1 VETNATRMC
10 ALLVGL
16 PDITVVGVEDQP
28 GRPLRVHVETSAEVV
43 GCAGC
48 GTRAWVKD
56 RPVVALVDLPAFG
69 RPAVLVWRKRR
80 WRCPEPDCEVGTWTE
95 NDSRIAAVRAA
106 MTDRAGR
113 WVTVQVGREGRT
125 VAEVARELGC
135 DWHTVMDAVGAYG
148 TPLVED
154 PDRIGPVSALGLDET
169 LFARTG
175 RWRTQHWCT
184 SIVDVGRPAQ
194 LLDVV
199 AGRTAAGPSAWLEAR
214 PQAWRDGVAWGVL
227 DLSGPY
233 RKTFTDT
240 LPEAG
245 QVADPFHLVK
255 HANSKLDECRRRV
268 QNETLGHR
276 GRRDDPLYRSRRLL
290 TKGHE
295 RLDDHGEAKLLGL
308 LEAGDPRGE
317 VRLAWHAK
325 ETIRGIYAIDDP
337 DEADTFVTELT
348 DDLLDTDHPPE
359 VRSLGR
365 TLNRWHDQIVAWHRS
380 RVSNGPT
387 EAANNLIKRIKR
399 IGFGFRRFAHYR
411 LRVLLYAGRPN
422 WDLIDTVGPAEIR

>member
-1 VETNATRMC
+1 LETNATRMC

-16 PDITVVGVEDQP
+16 PDVTVVGVDD
-28 GRPLRVHVETSAEVV
+28 RPDRSLRVHVETTAEMD
-43 GCAGC
+43 GCTGC

-56 RPVVALVDLPAFG
+56 RPTVALVDLPAFG

-80 WRCPEPDCEVGTWTE
+80 WRCPEPDCEMSTWTE
-95 NDSRIAAVRAA
+95 TDPRIAPSRAA

-135 DWHTVMDAVGAYG
+135 DWHTVMDAVAAYG
-148 TPLVED
+148 TPLIED
-154 PDRIGPVSALGLDET
+154 PDRIGPVTALGLDET

-175 RWRTQHWCT
+175 RWRTQLWCT

-199 AGRTAAGPSAWLEAR
+199 PGRTAAGPSAWLEAQ
-214 PQAWRDGVAWGVL
+214 PQAWRDGIAWGVL

-240 LPEAG
+240 LPHAP

-255 HANSKLDECRRRV
+255 HANAKLDECRRRV

-276 GRRDDPLYRSRRLL
+276 GRRDDPLYKSRRLL

-295 RLDDHGEAKLLGL
+295 RLDDRGETKLVGL
-308 LEAGDPRGE
+308 LAAGDPKGE

-337 DEADTFVTELT
+337 AVAEEFVTELT
-348 DDLLDTDHPPE
+348 DDLLDIDHPPE

-365 TLNRWHDQIVAWHRS
+365 TLRRWHDQILAWHRS

-387 EAANNLIKRIKR
+387 EATNNLIKRIKR
-399 IGFGFRRFAHYR
+399 VGFGFRRFAHYR

-422 WDLIDTVGPAEIR
+422 WNLIDTIDPAQIR

>member
-1 VETNATRMC
+1 METNATRMC

-16 PDITVVGVEDQP
+16 PDVHVLAVDDQP
-28 GRPLRVHVETSAEVV
+28 GRPLRVHVETAAEVM
-43 GCAGC
+43 GC
-48 GTRAWVKD
+48 GGCGSRAWVKD
-56 RPVVALVDLPAFG
+56 RSEVALVDLPVFG

-80 WRCPEPDCEVGTWTE
+80 WRCPERDCAATTWTE
-95 NDSRIAAVRAA
+95 TDPRVAPARAA

-135 DWHTVMDAVGAYG
+135 DWHTVMDAVVAYG
-148 TPLVED
+148 TPLIDD
-154 PDRIGPVSALGLDET
+154 PDRIGGVTALGLDET

-175 RWRTQHWCT
+175 RWRTQQWCT

-194 LLDVV
+194 LLDIVP
-199 AGRTAAGPSAWLEAR
+199 GRTAAGPSAWLEAR
-214 PQAWRDGVAWGVL
+214 PAAWRAQIGWGVL

-233 RKTFTDT
+233 RKTFTDS
-240 LPEAG
+240 LPHAG

-255 HANSKLDECRRRV
+255 HANAKLDECRRRV

-290 TKGHE
+290 TKAHE
-295 RLDDHGEAKLLGL
+295 RLDDRGEHKLLGL
-308 LEAGDPRGE
+308 LAAGDPRGD
-317 VRLAWHAK
+317 VRLTWHAK
-325 ETIRGIYAIDDP
+325 ETIRSIYTIEDP
-337 DEADTFVTELT
+337 AEADAFVTELT
-348 DDLLDTDHPPE
+348 DDLLDSDHPTE

-365 TLNRWHDQIVAWHRS
+365 TLRRWHHQIVAWHQA

-387 EAANNLIKRIKR
+387 EATNNLIKRIKR
-399 IGFGFRRFAHYR
+399 VGFGFRRFTHYR

-422 WDLIDTVGPAEIR
+422 WQLINTIDPAQIR